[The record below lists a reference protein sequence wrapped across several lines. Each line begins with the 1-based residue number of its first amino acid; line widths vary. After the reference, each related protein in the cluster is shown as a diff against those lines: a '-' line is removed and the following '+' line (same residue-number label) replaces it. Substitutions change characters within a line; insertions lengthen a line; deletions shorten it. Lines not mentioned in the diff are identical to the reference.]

1 MNAALIRTDRGM
13 AHALVDE
20 LEEVPVVSSVEVK
33 ADSMKSIQDTLAQSM
48 WIMSITSVMFAGI
61 ISFAIIYNVTMVSL
75 AERKRELAS
84 LRVMGFSKSEVG
96 RILFYE
102 NFVTGGMGVLLG
114 LPVGLLLCRG
124 MATAY
129 DNELFRFPVYIA
141 PSTFL
146 IAAVF
151 TSMFI
156 AIANFAVRGKINSL
170 DLVETLKA
178 RE

>member
-1 MNAALIRTDRGM
+1 M
-13 AHALVDE
+13 
-20 LEEVPVVSSVEVK
+20 
-33 ADSMKSIQDTLAQSM
+33 
-48 WIMSITSVMFAGI
+48 
-61 ISFAIIYNVTMVSL
+61 
-75 AERKRELAS
+75 
-84 LRVMGFSKSEVG
+84 G

-102 NFVTGGMGVLLG
+102 NFVTGGAGVLLG
-114 LPVGLLLCRG
+114 LPVGLLLCRA

-129 DNELFRFPVYIA
+129 DNELFSFPVYIS
-141 PSTFL
+141 PNTFV
-146 IAAVF
+146 IAAIF